1 MNAGYDVTTSAPQ
14 LVKALQLVANGP
26 EHNVIRGLARLN
38 KKWHIAALKQHHD
51 TMKVAKIDPFVK
63 WTTVQKAGS
72 RATLTAW
79 SVHPVSSIGGH
90 SVWLKAAPGWGSLLV
105 TPGPLPEPPST
116 NKRQRRLDNG

>member
-63 WTTVQKAGS
+63 WTTVQKARS

-79 SVHPVSSIGGH
+79 SRVIARAGSRLYQGG
-90 SVWLKAAPGWGSLLV
+90 W
-105 TPGPLPEPPST
+105 PPIDG
-116 NKRQRRLDNG
+116 KRRSDCTWT